1 MADSAVQTLSKTL
14 KNVDMKIE
22 RYKEHPGVAVGTG
35 SGIKYVYILK
45 TFSCPALH
53 GMPYFLHIY

>member
-22 RYKEHPGVAVGTG
+22 RYKEDPGVAVGNG
-35 SGIKYVYILK
+35 SGIK
-45 TFSCPALH
+45 
-53 GMPYFLHIY
+53 